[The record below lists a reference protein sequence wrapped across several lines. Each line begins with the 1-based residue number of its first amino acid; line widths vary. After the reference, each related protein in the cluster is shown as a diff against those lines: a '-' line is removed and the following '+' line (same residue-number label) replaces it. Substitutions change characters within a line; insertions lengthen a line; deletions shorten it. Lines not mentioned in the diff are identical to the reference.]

1 MTPRRQRVVL
11 KLLMGNKDN
20 ARQGKE
26 RKGEERTDEVDGRD
40 DSFGIQLCQLKDY
53 NCVICFVDTHTQ
65 AASGRAADAQ
75 PSRRDQLSGLAW

>member
-20 ARQGKE
+20 ARQGK
-26 RKGEERTDEVDGRD
+26 ERTDEVDGRD

-53 NCVICFVDTHTQ
+53 NCVICFIDTHTQ
-65 AASGRAADAQ
+65 AADAQ
-75 PSRRDQLSGLAW
+75 PSRRDQLSGLAWQ

>member
-20 ARQGKE
+20 ARQGK
-26 RKGEERTDEVDGRD
+26 ERTDEVDGRD

-53 NCVICFVDTHTQ
+53 NCVICFIDTHNQ
-65 AASGRAADAQ
+65 AADAQ